1 MAKQNNNLIT
11 FIHLRS
17 FAVKVLS
24 IFASLSSTTNEA
36 IQELDKKKVNKEDIE
51 GIGNNVTELAERVA
65 KLELQFA
72 GVTSN
77 HFSVTFD
84 TLDEIQNNLIKC
96 WDNNK
101 QVIIF

>member
-11 FIHLRS
+11 LIHLRA

-24 IFASLSSTTNEA
+24 IFASLSSATNEA
-36 IQELDKKKVNKEDIE
+36 IQELDNKKVNKDDIE
-51 GIGNNVTELAERVA
+51 GIGNVTELAERVT
-65 KLELQFA
+65 KLELQFTD
-72 GVTSN
+72 VTSN

-84 TLDEIQNNLIKC
+84 TLDEIQSDLIKC
-96 WDNNK
+96 WDNNR

>member
-1 MAKQNNNLIT
+1 M
-11 FIHLRS
+11 RS

-51 GIGNNVTELAERVA
+51 GIGNVTELAQRVT

-72 GVTSN
+72 DVTSN

-84 TLDEIQNNLIKC
+84 TLDEIQNDLIKC
-96 WDNNK
+96 WDNNR

>member
-1 MAKQNNNLIT
+1 MTKQNNNLIT
-11 FIHLRS
+11 LIHLRS

-51 GIGNNVTELAERVA
+51 GIGNITELTERVT
-65 KLELQFA
+65 KLELQFTD
-72 GVTSN
+72 VTSN

-84 TLDEIQNNLIKC
+84 TLDEIQSDLIKC
-96 WDNNK
+96 WDKIK
-101 QVIIF
+101 QIIIF

>member
-1 MAKQNNNLIT
+1 M
-11 FIHLRS
+11 HLRS

-51 GIGNNVTELAERVA
+51 GIGNVTELAERVA
-65 KLELQFA
+65 KLELQLA
-72 GVTSN
+72 DVTSN
-77 HFSVTFD
+77 YFSVTFD
-84 TLDEIQNNLIKC
+84 TLDEIQNDLIKC
-96 WDNNK
+96 WDNNR

>member
-11 FIHLRS
+11 LIHLRS

-24 IFASLSSTTNEA
+24 IFASLSSATNEA
-36 IQELDKKKVNKEDIE
+36 IQELDNKKVNKDDIK
-51 GIGNNVTELAERVA
+51 GTGNVTELTERVT
-65 KLELQFA
+65 KLELQFTTN
-72 GVTSN
+72 VTSN

-84 TLDEIQNNLIKC
+84 TLDEIQNDLIKC

>member
-1 MAKQNNNLIT
+1 M
-11 FIHLRS
+11 RS

-51 GIGNNVTELAERVA
+51 GIGNVTELAQRVT

-72 GVTSN
+72 DVTSN

>member
-24 IFASLSSTTNEA
+24 IFVSLSSTTNEA

-51 GIGNNVTELAERVA
+51 GIGNVTELAKRVT

-72 GVTSN
+72 DVTSN

-84 TLDEIQNNLIKC
+84 TLDEIQNDLIKC
-96 WDNNK
+96 WDNNR

>member
-11 FIHLRS
+11 LIHLRS

-24 IFASLSSTTNEA
+24 IFASLSSATNEA
-36 IQELDKKKVNKEDIE
+36 IQELDNKKVNKDDIE
-51 GIGNNVTELAERVA
+51 GIGNVTELAERVT
-65 KLELQFA
+65 KLELQFTD
-72 GVTSN
+72 VTSN

-84 TLDEIQNNLIKC
+84 TLDGIQNDLIKC
-96 WDNNK
+96 WDNNR

>member
-11 FIHLRS
+11 FIHLRL

-51 GIGNNVTELAERVA
+51 GIGNVTELAQRVA

-72 GVTSN
+72 DVTSN

-84 TLDEIQNNLIKC
+84 TLDEIQNDLIKC